1 MELATWN
8 LERGGRTQ
16 AAREAQE
23 ELLADL
29 RADVLVLTEPPSS
42 YKTVT
47 GVVTSPPLREGGTAG
62 PEAWVAI
69 VGRSVEPV
77 DFDVPYKRTAVAAR
91 VSVGGLTVIVYGAVL
106 PWLAVTSHA
115 PELVEE
121 GEDSFAVFK
130 RVLAE
135 QAKDIADLRR
145 QFGEPVIWAG
155 DFNQTVSGPNWGGSN
170 DRRDL
175 LNRTLN
181 SLDMVAW
188 NGKADHAMSGMC
200 AVDLICGPKECVLV
214 SQGRI
219 DPMRDTLTMS
229 DHAGYWVELTAR
241 Q

>member
-1 MELATWN
+1 MKLATWN
-8 LERGGRTQ
+8 LERGGKTQ

-23 ELLADL
+23 GLLAEL
-29 RADVLVLTEPPSS
+29 RADVVVLTEPASS
-42 YKTVT
+42 YKTT
-47 GVVTSPPLREGGTAG
+47 SGVVTSPRLREGGIAG

-69 VGRSVEPV
+69 VGSSVEPV
-77 DFDVPYKRTAVAAR
+77 DFEVPYKRTAVAAR
-91 VSVGGLTVIVYGAVL
+91 ASVGGLTVIIYGAVL

-135 QAKDIADLRR
+135 QAKDIADLRNKY
-145 QFGEPVIWAG
+145 GSPVIWAG

-175 LNRTLN
+175 LTETLN
-181 SLDMVAW
+181 SLELVPW
-188 NGKADHAMSGMC
+188 NGKADHAKAGMC
-200 AVDLICGPKECVLV
+200 AVDLICGPKECVVL

-219 DPMRDTLTMS
+219 DPARGNLAMS

>member
-1 MELATWN
+1 MKIATWN

-16 AAREAQE
+16 GAREAQE
-23 ELLADL
+23 ELLAEL
-29 RADVLVLTEPPSS
+29 RADVVVLTEPASS
-42 YKTVT
+42 YKTAT
-47 GVVTSPPLREGGTAG
+47 GVVTSPRRSKKGIVR

-69 VGRSVEPV
+69 CGGSVEPV
-77 DFDVPYKRTAVAAR
+77 ELDVPYERTAVAAR
-91 VSVGGLTVIVYGAVL
+91 VSVGGVTVIVYGAVL

-135 QAKDIADLRR
+135 QAKDIAELRR
-145 QFGEPVIWAG
+145 YGYPIIWAG
-155 DFNQTVSGPNWGGSN
+155 DFNQSVSGPNWGGSN

-175 LNRTLN
+175 LFDTLKR
-181 SLDMVAW
+181 LDMVAW

-219 DPMRDTLTMS
+219 DPTRNTLTMS

>member
-1 MELATWN
+1 MKLATWN

-16 AAREAQE
+16 GAREAQE
-23 ELLADL
+23 ELLAEL
-29 RADVLVLTEPPSS
+29 RADVVVLTEPASL
-42 YKTVT
+42 YKTAT
-47 GVVTSPPLREGGTAG
+47 GVVTSPRRSKKGIVR
-62 PEAWVAI
+62 PEAWIAI
-69 VGRSVEPV
+69 VGGSVEPV
-77 DFDVPYKRTAVAAR
+77 ELDVPYERTAVAAR
-91 VSVGGLTVIVYGAVL
+91 VSVGGVTVIVYGAVL

-121 GEDSFAVFK
+121 GEDSFAAFK

-135 QAKDIADLRR
+135 QAKDIAELRR
-145 QFGEPVIWAG
+145 YGYPIIWAG
-155 DFNQTVSGPNWGGSN
+155 DFNQSVSGPNWGGSN

-175 LNRTLN
+175 LLDTLN
-181 SLDMVAW
+181 RLDMVAW

>member
-1 MELATWN
+1 MKLATWN

-16 AAREAQE
+16 GAREAQQ

-29 RADVLVLTEPPSS
+29 RADVAVLTEPASS
-42 YKTVT
+42 YKAAT
-47 GVVTSPPLREGGTAG
+47 GVVTSPRLREGGTAG

-69 VGRSVEPV
+69 VGSSVEPV

-115 PELVEE
+115 PELVEH
-121 GEDSFAVFK
+121 GEDSLATFK

-135 QAKDIADLRR
+135 QAKDIADLRKKY
-145 QFGEPVIWAG
+145 GSPVIWAG

-170 DRRDL
+170 DRRYL
-175 LNRTLN
+175 LNETLN
-181 SLDMVAW
+181 SLELLPW
-188 NGKADHAMSGMC
+188 NGKADHAMAGMC
-200 AVDLICGPKECVLV
+200 AVDLICGPKECVFE
-214 SQGRI
+214 SPGRI
-219 DPMRDTLTMS
+219 DPARGTLTMS

>member
-1 MELATWN
+1 MKLATWN

-16 AAREAQE
+16 GAREGQE
-23 ELLADL
+23 ELLAAL
-29 RADVLVLTEPPSS
+29 GADVVVLTEPPSS
-42 YKTVT
+42 NKTAT
-47 GVVTSPPLREGGTAG
+47 GVVTSPPDRKDGTAG

-69 VGRSVEPV
+69 VGSSVEPV

-91 VSVGGLTVIVYGAVL
+91 VSVGGLTVIVYGTVL

-135 QAKDIADLRR
+135 QAKDIEDLRTKY
-145 QFGEPVIWAG
+145 GSPVIWAG

-170 DRRDL
+170 ERRDL
-175 LNRTLN
+175 LLDTLKH
-181 SLDMVAW
+181 LDMVAW

-200 AVDLICGPKECVLV
+200 AVDLICGPKECVLL

-219 DPMRDTLTMS
+219 DPVRGNLTMS
-229 DHAGYWVELTAR
+229 DHAGYWVELTLR

>member
-1 MELATWN
+1 MKLATWN
-8 LERGGRTQ
+8 LERGGKTQ

-23 ELLADL
+23 ELLAEL
-29 RADVLVLTEPPSS
+29 RADVVVLTEPASS
-42 YKTVT
+42 YKTT
-47 GVVTSPPLREGGTAG
+47 SGVVTSPRLRKNGTAE

-69 VGRSVEPV
+69 VGSSVEPV
-77 DFDVPYKRTAVAAR
+77 DFDVPYKHTAVAAR
-91 VSVGGLTVIVYGAVL
+91 ASVGGLIVIIYGAVL

-115 PELVEE
+115 DELVEE

-135 QAKDIADLRR
+135 QAKDIADLRKR
-145 QFGEPVIWAG
+145 YGSPVIWAG

-175 LNRTLN
+175 LIETIN
-181 SLDMVAW
+181 SLELEPW
-188 NGKADHAMSGMC
+188 NGKADHAMNGMC
-200 AVDLICGPKECVLV
+200 AVDLICGPKECFVLP
-214 SQGRI
+214 QGRI
-219 DPMRDTLTMS
+219 DPVRGKLAMS